1 MEAKMVCKWYSVCP
15 LRRYEREGRI
25 GPVWAEKYCKPD
37 DGWMECE
44 RYKLEE
50 RGIYHPDFMLPDGT
64 MDETL
69 G

>member
-1 MEAKMVCKWYSVCP
+1 M
-15 LRRYEREGRI
+15 EGRI
-25 GPVWAEKYCKPD
+25 GTIWAEKYCKPD

-50 RGIYHPDFMLPDGT
+50 QGIYHPDFMLPDGT
-64 MDETL
+64 MEQEL

>member
-1 MEAKMVCKWYSVCP
+1 MTCKWYSVCP
-15 LRRYEREGRI
+15 LRRHEKEGRI
-25 GPVWAEKYCKPD
+25 SVTWAEKYCKSG

-50 RGIYHPDFMLPDGT
+50 RGIYHADNMLPDGSIVR
-64 MDETL
+64 MF

>member
-1 MEAKMVCKWYSVCP
+1 MACKWYSVCR
-15 LRRYEREGRI
+15 LRRYERESRI
-25 GPVWAEKYCKPD
+25 GSVWAEKYCKPD

-50 RGIYHPDFMLPDGT
+50 RGVYHPDRMLPDGT
-64 MDETL
+64 MEQRL